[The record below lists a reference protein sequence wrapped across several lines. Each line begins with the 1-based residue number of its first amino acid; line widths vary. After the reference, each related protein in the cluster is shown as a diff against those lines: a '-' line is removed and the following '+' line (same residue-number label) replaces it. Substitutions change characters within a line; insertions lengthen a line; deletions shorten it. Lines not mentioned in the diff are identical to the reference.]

1 MQDWA
6 TRRRAI
12 EDSRYL
18 VSRAGPYGRWRQRAF
33 KLVVTVLDGM
43 LRLTPIYA
51 LGRRNAVLILHGT
64 TGSGASLIRPEF
76 AGEVFGAGQPLD
88 ASRYFIVLPDGLG
101 R

>member
-18 VSRAGPYGRWRQRAF
+18 VSRAGPYGRWRKLFFR
-33 KLVVTVLDGM
+33 LVVTVLEGT

-51 LGRRNAVLILHGT
+51 RGRQNA
-64 TGSGASLIRPEF
+64 
-76 AGEVFGAGQPLD
+76 LD
-88 ASRYFIVLPDGLG
+88 LRKVELCLLYTSPSPRD
-101 R
+101 